1 MVKKMTE
8 EKDEVIRLNDEN
20 WRRTWPVPLKP
31 LEDELLSS
39 WLLRLS
45 EAHGLTFSSF
55 CRAVWPKKGVRLL
68 DLEVLPKAGVLNTL
82 AEQTRTPVA
91 RVEATTL
98 TGYDGRLFIDPSP
111 RNVQW
116 VLRYGRNRSGEMT
129 QCGLQYCP
137 ECLREDEE
145 PYFRR
150 QWRLA
155 LAVICPRHGLQL
167 RDRCHKCGQAVR
179 LIRSVVD
186 DVGHSLSGTI
196 TTCWN
201 CRVDLRELPE
211 SLRVSVAPVELKYQQ
226 FLLES
231 LRQGWVEIGGEG
243 PPVFS
248 YLYFDG
254 LYQVLV
260 LLLRPGSKCKWGR
273 SFQQQAFEHYGL
285 SLSELALPEKA
296 VSTGFMRLPVAERR
310 KLLNLASQL
319 LADWPNEFLAFCRAN
334 NFSYT
339 DVGRFHKTLPYWFYR
354 VVYEQL
360 SRGIYYYTKQEFDSL
375 VDYLHRKN
383 GHAPTRQEVLP
394 YLSDGLRSIRFGA
407 WEPTR
412 KLGKKRECPYCRKV
426 TIYHKAGLVE
436 RSKKQQFKCTECKR
450 SYVLNSPYVIHTK
463 EERLTAFRLYVEGHR
478 ISEIARR
485 LGACRGAVRKWIKAE
500 ARQTPDSQSVLLRLM
515 RKKIERE
522 CPYCQQVT
530 VHQKAGSAAGSSNQR
545 FKCKQC
551 QRSYTSNPSRAVRT
565 KEERATAFQL
575 YAEGDRISE
584 IGRRLGASET
594 AVRRWIRA
602 HQASESTSG

>member
-8 EKDEVIRLNDEN
+8 EKDEAPRLDSGN
-20 WRRTWPVPLKP
+20 WRRAWPAPLKP

-39 WLLRLS
+39 WLVRLS
-45 EAHGLTFSSF
+45 EAHGLTFSNF

-68 DLEVLPKAGVLNTL
+68 DLEVLPKADVLNTL

-116 VLRYGRNRSGEMT
+116 VLRYGRNRNGEMT

-155 LAVICPRHGLQL
+155 LVVICPQHSLQL
-167 RDRCHKCGQAVR
+167 RDRCHGCGQAVR

-186 DVGHSLSGTI
+186 DTGQGLSGTI

-201 CRVDLRELPE
+201 CRLDLRELPE
-211 SLRVSVAPVELKYQQ
+211 SLRLSAPPAELKYQQ

-231 LRQGWVEIGGEG
+231 LRQGCVEIGGDG
-243 PPVFS
+243 PVFS
-248 YLYFDG
+248 YLYFDV
-254 LYQVLV
+254 LYHVLV
-260 LLLRPGSKCKWGR
+260 LLLRPGSKCKWRR
-273 SFQQQAFEHYGL
+273 SFQQQAFERYGL

-296 VSTGFMRLPVAERR
+296 VSWSFMRLPVAVRR
-310 KLLNLASQL
+310 RLLNLASQL
-319 LADWPNEFLAFCRAN
+319 LADWPSEFLAFCRAN

-354 VVYEQL
+354 VVYGEL

-375 VDYLHRKN
+375 IDYLQRKN
-383 GHAPTRQEVLP
+383 GYAPTRQEVLP

-412 KLGKKRECPYCRKV
+412 TLGKKRECPYCRKV
-426 TIYHKAGLVE
+426 TIYHKAGFVE
-436 RSKKQQFKCTECKR
+436 GSKRQQFKCTECKR

-463 EERLTAFRLYVEGHR
+463 EERSTAFRLYVEGHR
-478 ISEIARR
+478 ISDIARR
-485 LGACRGAVRKWIKAE
+485 LVACRAAVRKWIKAE
-500 ARQTPDSQSVLLRLM
+500 ARRTPDSQSVLLRMM
-515 RKKIERE
+515 RSKIERE

-530 VHQKAGSAAGSSNQR
+530 IHSKAGFVAGTRKPR

-551 QRSYTSNPSRAVRT
+551 RRAYTPNRSRGART
-565 KEERATAFQL
+565 QEERSTAFRL
-575 YAEGDRISE
+575 YAEGYRISE
-584 IGRRLGASET
+584 IARRLGASET
-594 AVRRWIRA
+594 AVRGWIRA
-602 HQASESTSG
+602 HQTSEVASV

>member
-8 EKDEVIRLNDEN
+8 EKDEAPRLDSGN
-20 WRRTWPVPLKP
+20 WRRAWPVPLKP

-39 WLLRLS
+39 WLVRLS
-45 EAHGLTFSSF
+45 EAHGLTFSNF

-68 DLEVLPKAGVLNTL
+68 DLEVLPKAEVLNTL
-82 AEQTRTPVA
+82 AEQTGTPVA

-111 RNVQW
+111 RRVHW
-116 VLRYGRNRSGEMT
+116 VLRYGRNRNGEMT

-137 ECLREDEE
+137 ECLREDEK

-155 LAVICPRHGLQL
+155 LVVICPQHSLQL
-167 RDRCHKCGQAVR
+167 RDRCHGCGQAVR

-186 DVGHSLSGTI
+186 DRGQGLSGTI

-201 CRVDLRELPE
+201 CRVDLCDLPK
-211 SLRVSVAPVELKYQQ
+211 SLGLSAPPAELKYQQ

-231 LRQGWVEIGGEG
+231 LRQGWIEIDGEG
-243 PPVFS
+243 AVFS
-248 YLYFDG
+248 YLYFDV
-254 LYQVLV
+254 LYHVLV
-260 LLLRPGSKCKWGR
+260 LLLRPGSKCKWRR
-273 SFQQQAFEHYGL
+273 SFRQQAFERYGL
-285 SLSELALPEKA
+285 SLSELVLPEKA
-296 VSTGFMRLPVAERR
+296 VSWSFMRLPVAVRR
-310 KLLNLASQL
+310 GLLNLASQL
-319 LADWPNEFLAFCRAN
+319 LADWPSGFLDFCRAN

-339 DVGRFHKTLPYWFYR
+339 DVGRFHKTLPYWFHH
-354 VVYEQL
+354 VVYEEL
-360 SRGIYYYTKQEFDSL
+360 SRGIYYYTKEEFDSL
-375 VDYLHRKN
+375 IDYLQRKN

-394 YLSDGLRSIRFGA
+394 YLSDGLRSIRFA
-407 WEPTR
+407 NWEPTR
-412 KLGKKRECPYCRKV
+412 TLGKKRECPYCRKV
-426 TIYHKAGLVE
+426 TIYQKAGFVE
-436 RSKKQQFKCTECKR
+436 GSRRQQFKCTECKR
-450 SYVLNSPYVIHTK
+450 SYVLNSPYVNHTK
-463 EERLTAFRLYVEGHR
+463 EERSAAFRLYVEGHR
-478 ISEIARR
+478 ISDIARR

-551 QRSYTSNPSRAVRT
+551 QRSYTPNPSRAVRT

-575 YAEGDRISE
+575 YAEGDRISD

-594 AVRRWIRA
+594 AVRRWIKA